1 MVTMKRTLLAELRK
15 SEGSQ
20 EDVAKNL
27 DISRQYLS
35 MMELGLR
42 NPTAKL
48 MVKME
53 RHFKIPAEKIFPDLF
68 FEDDCHKMKQKRKTA

>member
-1 MVTMKRTLLAELRK
+1 MKRSLLAELRK

-68 FEDDCHKMKQKRKTA
+68 LKINATK